1 MRRYGYLPPIILI
14 CLVLGLAVARNLR
27 RGNAYF
33 SDTAIMMGTVVEI
46 SVWGDGRVEPGVAV
60 EEAFAEI
67 AGVDSLFGCGMVY
80 PGAAGGLE
88 SSPAFRR
95 VLDVSEHVYAGTG
108 GLFDPTIGAV
118 TRLWQ
123 YGDGAVPPPDDSIA
137 TALRHVGFARY
148 LDGGADGFILDL
160 GGVAKGYAV
169 DLAADRLAT
178 LGFRSAIINAGGDLR
193 LVGRRHDGKPWRIA
207 IRHPR
212 KPGAFIGYLDLDESS
227 VATSGDY
234 ERFFVWG
241 GQRFHHILDPRSGLP
256 GRACESVTIVTPEAS
271 TGDALATGCFLMGP
285 HEGLALV
292 ERSETTEGV
301 FVFADGESVLVSSGL
316 AGRFGRL
323 DAE

>member
-1 MRRYGYLPPIILI
+1 
-14 CLVLGLAVARNLR
+14 
-27 RGNAYF
+27 
-33 SDTAIMMGTVVEI
+33 
-46 SVWGDGRVEPGVAV
+46 
-60 EEAFAEI
+60 
-67 AGVDSLFGCGMVY
+67 
-80 PGAAGGLE
+80 
-88 SSPAFRR
+88 
-95 VLDVSEHVYAGTG
+95 
-108 GLFDPTIGAV
+108 
-118 TRLWQ
+118 
-123 YGDGAVPPPDDSIA
+123 VPPPDDSTA
-137 TALRHVGFARY
+137 SALRHVGFARY
-148 LDGGADGFILDL
+148 LDGGAEGFILDL

-178 LGFRSAIINAGGDLR
+178 LGFKSAIINAGGDLR

-241 GQRFHHILDPRSGLP
+241 GERFHHILDPRTGLP
-256 GRACESVTIVTPEAS
+256 GRACESVTIVTPVAS

-316 AGRFGRL
+316 AGRFGRF